1 MVGFRLFSRSDENL
15 DLLRKRIHEKVF
27 EDIIERSDVSMELIE
42 KTDPDSPFLADMRE
56 TGNLPLDF
64 QAIYDL
70 TVEMANSDESKDLT
84 LFS

>member
-1 MVGFRLFSRSDENL
+1 
-15 DLLRKRIHEKVF
+15 
-27 EDIIERSDVSMELIE
+27 MELIE

-70 TVEMANSDESKDLT
+70 TVEMANNDESKE
-84 LFS
+84 LFVSERQN